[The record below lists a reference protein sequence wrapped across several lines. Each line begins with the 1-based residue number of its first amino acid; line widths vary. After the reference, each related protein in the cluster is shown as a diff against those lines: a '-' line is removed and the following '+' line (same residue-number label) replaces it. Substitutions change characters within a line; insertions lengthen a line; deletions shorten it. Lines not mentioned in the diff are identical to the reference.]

1 MESKL
6 SVKILMQRGNELAVK
21 RVEDQIKKNEGQL
34 KQLLNKHEK
43 ELQAKP
49 DDVELKSKLEKE
61 VETLKEKQEK
71 DLKDLKEKV
80 EKDNTSLIHLGQG
93 TTQIYCLLKDI
104 IEDVDLF
111 ILKVHPLLG
120 EIYPLT
126 ISLLDKYLS
135 GGNRRKPQIPKGTR
149 DYLPNQ
155 MIIREYVFNTIRK
168 IFKRHGAVEID
179 TPVFEHKSTLTGKY
193 GEDSKLIYDL
203 ADQGGAE
210 LSLRYDLTVPFARFL
225 STNSIGN
232 IKRYHIARV
241 YRRDNPVLSKGR
253 FREFYQ
259 CDYDIAGKYDIMIPE
274 ADVLSVACGILSSL
288 PIGDFIFKLNHRKLL
303 DSMME
308 ICGVPK
314 DKFRAISSA
323 IDKLDK
329 ESWEDVSDE
338 MHNTKGLPMES
349 VNMIKK
355 FVDNKGNPKEL
366 LSKFKNNKSEWFG
379 ENPIANEALNEL
391 EILYNY
397 LEAMD
402 VLKYIQFDMSLAR
415 GLDYYTGVIYEAILT
430 DPSIGVGSIS
440 AGGRYDNLVGMFTP
454 GDKETPCVGVSI
466 GVERVFAIMERQS
479 EKTNELVN
487 KSKTSV
493 FIASI
498 GNNLVSERMKIANE
512 LWNNNISAEFL
523 YSNNPNMKK
532 QLAAALEKGHKY
544 MIVVGEDEIKK
555 NVVKVKVMDTK
566 EEIEVARSDMV
577 KTLLE
582 KGCGKVEIESL

>member
-1 MESKL
+1 MERGVELSK
-6 SVKILMQRGNELAVK
+6 KK
-21 RVEDQIKKNEGQL
+21 VEDQIKKNEGKL
-34 KQLLNKHEK
+34 KQLLKEHEK
-43 ELQAKP
+43 KMESKP
-49 DDVELKSKLEKE
+49 DDAELKAKLDKE
-61 VETLKEKQEK
+61 VETLKEKQENE
-71 DLKDLKEKV
+71 LKELKEK
-80 EKDNTSLIHLGQG
+80 DISNFIHLGQG
-93 TTQIYCLLKDI
+93 TNQIYNLLKDI
-104 IEDVDLF
+104 IDDVDNF
-111 ILKVHPLLG
+111 IIKVHPLLG
-120 EIYPLT
+120 ELYPLT
-126 ISLLDKYLS
+126 ISLMEKYLS

-155 MIIREYVFNTIRK
+155 MVIREYVFNTIRK
-168 IFKRHGAVEID
+168 IFKKHGAVEID
-179 TPVFEHKSTLTGKY
+179 TPVFEHKSTLMGKY

-253 FREFYQ
+253 YREFYQ
-259 CDYDIAGKYDIMIPE
+259 CDYDIAGKYDLMIPE
-274 ADVLSVACGILSSL
+274 ADVLSVACSILSSL
-288 PIGDFIFKLNHRKLL
+288 PIGDFVFKLNHRKLL
-303 DSMME
+303 DAMME

-314 DKFRAISSA
+314 DKLRAISSA

-329 ESWEDVSDE
+329 ESWESVSDE
-338 MHNTKGLPMES
+338 MHTAKGLSMES
-349 VNMIKK
+349 VNKIKK

-379 ENPIANEALNEL
+379 DHPVANEALNEL
-391 EILYNY
+391 EVLYNY

-415 GLDYYTGVIYEAILT
+415 GLDYYTGLIYEAILT
-430 DPSIGVGSIS
+430 DPSVGVGSIS
-440 AGGRYDNLVGMFTP
+440 AGGRYDHLVGMFTP

-466 GVERVFAIMERQS
+466 GVERVFAIMEKQS
-479 EKTNELVN
+479 EKTDDLLN
-487 KSKTSV
+487 KAKTSV

-498 GNNLVSERMKIANE
+498 GNNLVSERMKIASE

-544 MIVVGEDEIKK
+544 MVVIGEDEIKK
-555 NVVKVKVMDTK
+555 SVVKVKVIDTK
-566 EEIEVARSDMV
+566 EEVEVPRADLV

-582 KGCGKVEIESL
+582 KGCPTVEIGSL